1 MKPIVLLAAILA
13 LLLPALPVMAQ
24 TKPSTA
30 ELHVSPRGRDAHPGT
45 AEQPFATLERARD
58 EIRALEKKGGLPPG
72 GVTVTLHG
80 GLHELKRTFELSA
93 EDSGTEAAPVVYRAR
108 AGDEVRISGGK
119 SVTNWKPV
127 SDKAVLERLDPAA
140 RGQVMQADL
149 RAAGVTD
156 FGAISGGFGQRGSPG
171 LELFFNDAPMTLSR
185 YPNEGFIK
193 ITAVLGPTAEKS
205 GRGRV
210 EGIVTYDGD
219 RPARWKDEKEPW
231 ALGYWFHDWADGRQ
245 RIESIDPAAKRMT
258 LAKPHHVYGYRQGKW
273 FAGFNLLCEIDRP
286 GEWFLDRQAGVIYF
300 WPPTPIAD
308 GKATVSILD
317 SLLSLNSASHVTF
330 RGLTFETVRGTAL
343 QIENAAHN
351 HILGCTLRNTGSW
364 AVTLSGADSSVRD
377 CEITGTG
384 DGGIS
389 LRGGDRQTLAPAG
402 LVAENNH
409 IHHWSR
415 WNRIN
420 RQGISLNGVGHRAA
434 NNLLH
439 DSPHTAIFFSGN
451 DHVIELNEIHNVCL
465 ESNDAGAIYAGRDWT
480 MRGTIIRHNH
490 LHHLRGLEGRGCIGI
505 YLDDTFSGTT
515 IFGNVFHDVTRAAYI
530 GGGHDNRIENNLFVD
545 CKPAVHVDSRGL
557 GWAHKWPAEWVQ
569 EIKEK
574 GTLSGIRYNQPPYST
589 RYPELPRILD
599 QEPAAPTGSLIARNV
614 QIGGAWDEV
623 DKKAAP
629 FVTFQNNLTNAERSL
644 LDATKTP
651 FQLRDDAPAYPQG
664 FQRIPVEKM
673 GLQKK

>member
-1 MKPIVLLAAILA
+1 MKSKPLLLAAA
-13 LLLPALPVMAQ
+13 FACALPLRA
-24 TKPSTA
+24 A
-30 ELHVSPRGRDAHPGT
+30 EFHVSPRGNDSNAGT
-45 AEQPFATLERARD
+45 SSQPFATLERARD
-58 EIRALEKKGGLPPG
+58 EIRARKKKGGLPPG
-72 GVTVTLHG
+72 GVTVTLHA
-80 GLHELKRTFELSA
+80 GLYELARTFELTA
-93 EDSGTEAAPVVYRAR
+93 GDAGTKDSPIVYRAR
-108 AGDEVRISGGK
+108 PGDEVRVSGGK
-119 SVTNWKPV
+119 RVTAWKPV
-127 SDKAVLERLDPAA
+127 SDQAVLARLDPAA
-140 RGQVMQADL
+140 RGHVVQADL
-149 RAAGVTD
+149 RAAGVSD

-171 LELFFNDAPMTLSR
+171 LELFFNDDPMTLSR

-219 RPARWKDEKEPW
+219 RPARWMDEKEPW

-245 RIESIDPAAKRMT
+245 RIESIDPATKRMT
-258 LAKPHHVYGYRQGKW
+258 LAKPHHTYGYRQGKW

-286 GEWFLDRQAGVIYF
+286 GEWFLDRQAGMIYF
-300 WPPTPIAD
+300 WPPTPID
-308 GKATVSILD
+308 QGRATVSVLGT
-317 SLLSLNSASHVTF
+317 LVTMTGAAHVTL
-330 RGLTFETVRGTAL
+330 RGLILEAARGTAL

-351 HILGCTLRNTGSW
+351 HVAGCTLRNTGSW
-364 AVTLSGADSSVRD
+364 AVNLSGADSSVRD

-389 LRGGDRQTLAPAG
+389 LRGGDRQTLTPAG

-434 NNLLH
+434 HNLLH

-465 ESNDAGAIYAGRDWT
+465 ESNDAGAIYAGRNWT
-480 MRGTIIRHNH
+480 MRGTVIRHNY
-490 LHHLRGLEGRGCIGI
+490 LHHLHGLDRRGCIGI

-515 IFGNVFHDVTRAAYI
+515 IFGNLFHDVTRAAYI

-557 GWAHKWPAEWVQ
+557 GWAHRWPAEWVK

-589 RYPELPRILD
+589 RYPELPRILE

-614 QIGGAWDEV
+614 QIGGSWDEV
-623 DKKAAP
+623 DQKAAP
-629 FVTFQNNLTNAERSL
+629 YVTFRDNFINADPLIVAAANGRH
-644 LDATKTP
+644 
-651 FQLRDDAPAYPQG
+651 QLRDGAPAYQAG
-664 FQRIPVEKM
+664 FERIPVEKM
-673 GLQKK
+673 GLVKANGRER